1 MPEEYNGK
9 FLFIS
14 NVRTQDGL
22 VPSTFAYDTEREAEI
37 KYHHEVEYG
46 LQNANII
53 LAHYMVVNEYGV
65 RSAYLE
71 KIIDNQPA
79 PEPETEPT
87 NEETEPTNEND

>member
-14 NVRTQDGL
+14 NVRTQDDL
-22 VPSTFAYDTEREAEI
+22 VPSAFVYDTEREAEI

-46 LQNANII
+46 LQNADII
-53 LAHYMVVNEYGV
+53 LAHYIVVNEYGV
-65 RSAYLE
+65 KYDNLE

-87 NEETEPTNEND
+87 NEND

>member
-14 NVRTQDGL
+14 NVRTENGL
-22 VPSTFAYDTEREAEI
+22 VPSMFAYDTEREAEI

-46 LQNANII
+46 LQNADII
-53 LAHYMVVNEYGV
+53 LAHYIVVNEYGV
-65 RSAYLE
+65 KYDNLE

-87 NEETEPTNEND
+87 NEND

>member
-1 MPEEYNGK
+1 
-9 FLFIS
+9 
-14 NVRTQDGL
+14 
-22 VPSTFAYDTEREAEI
+22 
-37 KYHHEVEYG
+37 
-46 LQNANII
+46 
-53 LAHYMVVNEYGV
+53 MVVNEYGV

>member
-14 NVRTQDGL
+14 NVRTKDGL

-46 LQNANII
+46 LQDANII
-53 LAHYMVVNEYGV
+53 LAHYIVVNEYGV
-65 RSAYLE
+65 KYDNLE
-71 KIIDNQPA
+71 KIIDNQPT

-87 NEETEPTNEND
+87 NEND

>member
-1 MPEEYNGK
+1 MPEDYNGK

-46 LQNANII
+46 LQYAGII
-53 LAHYMVVNEYGV
+53 LAHYIVVNEYGV
-65 RSAYLE
+65 KYDNLE

-87 NEETEPTNEND
+87 NEND

>member
-22 VPSTFAYDTEREAEI
+22 VPSAFVYDTEREAEI

-46 LQNANII
+46 LQNADII
-53 LAHYMVVNEYGV
+53 LAHYIVVNEYGV
-65 RSAYLE
+65 KYDNLE

-87 NEETEPTNEND
+87 NEND

>member
-14 NVRTQDGL
+14 SVRTKDGL

-46 LQNANII
+46 LQDANII
-53 LAHYMVVNEYGV
+53 LAHYIVVNEYGV
-65 RSAYLE
+65 KYDNLE
-71 KIIDNQPA
+71 KIIDNQPT

-87 NEETEPTNEND
+87 NEND